1 MIRTSINPGAV
12 RVALARSGRVQ
23 IANYL
28 EADAAERLHECLL
41 DEVPWQLAFADEEGA
56 QSLSADEYGQ
66 LSLAQRQ
73 ALLAR
78 LAASAAG
85 GAYRFAYD
93 NYPMPRAYVEAWNP
107 SLLLHPLFESLNS
120 DNYLAFMRA
129 LTGLPTICRVTAQA
143 TAYRPGQFLRQHTDI
158 STSEGREYAF
168 VLNLSRD
175 WRADWG
181 GLLQFA
187 TADGV
192 VTDTFHPRWNS
203 LSLFK
208 VPTDHLVSMVTPW
221 AEQPRLA
228 ITGWLLSS

>member
-1 MIRTSINPGAV
+1 MAV
-12 RVALARSGRVQ
+12 RTGLARVGRVQ
-23 IANYL
+23 IPDYL
-28 EADAAERLHECLL
+28 EPAAAERLHACLL
-41 DEVPWQLAFADEEGA
+41 DEVPWHLAFGDEDGPHG
-56 QSLSADEYGQ
+56 LSSDEYGQ
-66 LSLAQRQ
+66 MSPSGRE
-73 ALLAR
+73 ALFAR

-107 SLLLHPLFESLNS
+107 SLLLHPLFEFLNS

-129 LTGLPTICRVTAQA
+129 LTGLLTIRRVTAQA

-158 STSEGREYAF
+158 DSSQGREYAF

-181 GLLQFA
+181 GLLQFV
-187 TADGV
+187 TAEGV
-192 VTDTFHPRWNS
+192 VIDTFHPRWNT
-203 LSLFK
+203 LTLFK
-208 VPTDHLVSMVTPW
+208 VPTDHLVSMVMPW

-228 ITGWLLSS
+228 ITGWLLST